1 MCTEAV
7 GNKLYQTKCSIT
19 QLETLKEN
27 IVALEQH
34 ILDTSDSIEGKVITK
49 KKYLFEI

>member
-27 IVALEQH
+27 IAALEQH
-34 ILDTSDSIEGKVITK
+34 ILDNNDNTEGNV
-49 KKYLFEI
+49 